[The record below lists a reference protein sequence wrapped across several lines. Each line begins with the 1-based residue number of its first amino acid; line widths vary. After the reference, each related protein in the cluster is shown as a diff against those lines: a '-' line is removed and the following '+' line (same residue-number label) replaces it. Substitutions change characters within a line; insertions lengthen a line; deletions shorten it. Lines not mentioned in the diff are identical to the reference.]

1 MCRWGFPTST
11 KSSFFQAWGIFQ
23 YLCLKR
29 PKNTCCAKT
38 ATLSLSRQLLKQHS
52 LKCWETKFLTF
63 PESLRTCVALVKHIP
78 IRVPIQHHWNKKK
91 IKKDLS
97 YYMTKYLRY
106 ECIMN
111 CTMNPHFAMTSVGIR
126 IVWQGDKVSPKNNSF
141 CDSQSYFRKF
151 FKSQWESSN
160 QWLFLL
166 SQTAKISSPLDQGG
180 PWLNAGAFRMFV
192 PFFRNS
198 FFPLL
203 KCGTLQYF
211 WLKDPKNIDPF
222 LQFCGCSSHSL
233 IFHNTWLGD
242 M

>member
-1 MCRWGFPTST
+1 MTDWYIAQGNNISYHESSKHTIRNVQVGFPTST

-38 ATLSLSRQLLKQHS
+38 ATLSLSWQLLKQHS

-126 IVWQGDKVSPKNNSF
+126 IVWQGDKVSPK
-141 CDSQSYFRKF
+141 KV
-151 FKSQWESSN
+151 
-160 QWLFLL
+160 
-166 SQTAKISSPLDQGG
+166 QTFSWHRRHVVQDLPSHISSCQNSVVISCARTFWENSLARYMALFWQSHFRVLGG
-180 PWLNAGAFRMFV
+180 NLG
-192 PFFRNS
+192 
-198 FFPLL
+198 
-203 KCGTLQYF
+203 
-211 WLKDPKNIDPF
+211 
-222 LQFCGCSSHSL
+222 SL
-233 IFHNTWLGD
+233 
-242 M
+242 